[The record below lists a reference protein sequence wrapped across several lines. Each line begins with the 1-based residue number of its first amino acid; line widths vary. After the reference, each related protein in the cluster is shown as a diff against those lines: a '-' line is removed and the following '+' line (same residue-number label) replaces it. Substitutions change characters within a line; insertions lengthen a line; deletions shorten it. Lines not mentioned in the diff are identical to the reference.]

1 MSKEQPEWISAKDM
15 REMLDIK
22 PRTELEWRKRYN
34 LQISQLGIKVYYDK
48 NEILKVMTANSTY
61 SKLLKAS

>member
-1 MSKEQPEWISAKDM
+1 MQPNIKHDWISAKTM

-34 LQISQLGIKVYYDK
+34 LQISQLGIKVYYDR
-48 NEILKVMTANSTY
+48 NEILKVLSDNSTY
-61 SKLLKAS
+61 KLLKSA